1 MKSNYI
7 IAVALLAFA
16 GCVSYD
22 EEAANAINALSRGE
36 DAVAIKWAGEL
47 VDSAYSSRLGMVE
60 MGRVQLLGGNYPA
73 SEACFR
79 KAIDSA
85 IDRNERD
92 PIIKLGDMFD
102 QAISATVTDDRT
114 IEYYLSPYELNL
126 ALEYGIMAQL
136 FNGHREDALVD
147 ARLSGYVQDKLA
159 DEYGADLAKRN
170 KGDDEQKSSEM
181 TRIMNEQSAALDKMI
196 ANTRNSWENATLWWL
211 TGLLFEAD
219 GDMEAAVQ
227 SYRRAA
233 AINPRNM
240 VFAEALKQGEGGEK
254 TPNGEEA
261 KLAIIIEDGFV
272 PRKAALKIPLR
283 IYATISID
291 IPIYANS
298 EAYAEKYIKIDGVE
312 NSQGAALGVDV
323 RALAARN
330 LKEDL
335 PGIIIRNITRAAVN
349 AGVQAAG
356 KQGGGYV
363 QVGVEIFN
371 LAMLLIRSADTRS
384 WVSLPDA
391 QYVWCNSAMRAGEH
405 KIVIN
410 FEGRTAEVNCA
421 LKSGETKLIWV
432 AFCGSTAR
440 QKEITI
446 GAIRQTKE

>member
-126 ALEYGIMAQL
+126 ALEYGILAQL

-219 GDMEAAVQ
+219 GDVEAAVQ

-233 AINPRNM
+233 AINPRNA

-254 TPNGEEA
+254 VPNGEEA

-283 IYATISID
+283 IYATMSID
-291 IPIYANS
+291 IPIYASNK
-298 EAYAEKYIKIDGVE
+298 AYAEKYIKIDGVE
-312 NSQGAALGVDV
+312 NSQVAALGTDI

-330 LKEDL
+330 LKEGL

-349 AGVQAAG
+349 AGVQAVG

-410 FEGRTAEVNCA
+410 FEGRTAEIPCA
-421 LKSGETKLIWV
+421 LKPGETKLIWV
-432 AFCGSTAR
+432 AFCGSTVR

-446 GAIRQTKE
+446 

>member
-1 MKSNYI
+1 M
-7 IAVALLAFA
+7 LLAFA

-126 ALEYGIMAQL
+126 ALEYGILAQL

-219 GDMEAAVQ
+219 GDVEAAVQ

-240 VFAEALKQGEGGEK
+240 VFAEALKQGEGGGK
-254 TPNGEEA
+254 TQNGEEA
-261 KLAIIIEDGFV
+261 KLVIIIEDEFV

-283 IYATISID
+283 IYATMSID
-291 IPIYANS
+291 IPIYASS
-298 EAYAEKYIKIDGVE
+298 EAYAEKYIKIDGIE
-312 NSQGAALGVDV
+312 NSQVAALGTDI
-323 RALAARN
+323 RALAARD

-349 AGVQAAG
+349 AGVQAVG

-363 QVGVEIFN
+363 QMGVEVFN

-421 LKSGETKLIWV
+421 LKPGETKLIWV
-432 AFCGSTAR
+432 AFCGSTVR

-446 GAIRQTKE
+446 

>member
-126 ALEYGIMAQL
+126 ALEYGILAQL

-219 GDMEAAVQ
+219 GDVEAAVQ

-233 AINPRNM
+233 AINPKNA

-254 TPNGEEA
+254 NPNGEEA

-272 PRKAALKIPLR
+272 PRKVALKIPLR
-283 IYATISID
+283 IYATMSID
-291 IPIYANS
+291 IPIYENS

-312 NSQGAALGVDV
+312 NSQVAALGTDI

-363 QVGVEIFN
+363 QMGVEIFN

-421 LKSGETKLIWV
+421 LKPGETKLIWV
-432 AFCGSTAR
+432 AFCGSTVR

-446 GAIRQTKE
+446 